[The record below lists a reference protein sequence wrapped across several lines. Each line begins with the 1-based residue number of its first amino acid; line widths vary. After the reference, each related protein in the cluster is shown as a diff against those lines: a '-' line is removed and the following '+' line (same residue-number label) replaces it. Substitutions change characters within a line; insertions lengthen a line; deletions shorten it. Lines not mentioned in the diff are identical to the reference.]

1 MLHQTNNNRVQE
13 EGINIDHVIARAP
26 NTQLSASGCQI
37 DFELN
42 WDKPYVALLTDV
54 REDAMQPFP
63 PNNEIGSRHGAILG
77 PKQKHAGDSNSS
89 GGDGAAPFVIT
100 SETRDGKSRRSRF
113 FFRPGAK
120 FRVVVH
126 EDGDRG
132 NENVKYATSEL
143 GPLVAEGTLT
153 VGDTVFVD
161 SEAMNQDRYK
171 KESKV
176 NQWRHEFDQIGKDL
190 D

>member
-1 MLHQTNNNRVQE
+1 MLHQTNNNRVQD

-37 DFELN
+37 DFELH

-77 PKQKHAGDSNSS
+77 PKQKH
-89 GGDGAAPFVIT
+89 GGDDTAPFVIT
-100 SETRDGKSRRSRF
+100 SETRDGKSRRSKF

-120 FRVVVH
+120 FRVAVY

-143 GPLVAEGTLT
+143 GPFVAEGCLT